1 MDQTIA
7 APSLEGVLET
17 SLYVSNLEASLQF
30 YREVFGFQSLYVEPA
45 RMAALSVEGKH
56 VLLLFLKGASVQSV
70 EITGAGTVPGH
81 DGAGELHLAFAISLK
96 DLPHWRSW
104 LDRHNTPIEAEM
116 HWGRGGYSLYFRD
129 PDGHLLELVT
139 PGVWAIR

>member
-7 APSLEGVLET
+7 RPPLEGVLET
-17 SLYVSNLEASLQF
+17 SLYVSNLETSLQF
-30 YREVFGFQSLYVEPA
+30 YREVFGFQPLYVEPP
-45 RMAALSVEGKH
+45 RMAALSVGEKQ
-56 VLLLFLKGASVQSV
+56 VLLLFLKGASLQSV
-70 EITGAGTVPGH
+70 EVPGAGTVPGH
-81 DGAGELHLAFAISLK
+81 DGSGAIHLAFAISLT
-96 DLPHWRSW
+96 DLPGWRSW
-104 LDRHNTPIEAEM
+104 LEQQHTPIEAEM